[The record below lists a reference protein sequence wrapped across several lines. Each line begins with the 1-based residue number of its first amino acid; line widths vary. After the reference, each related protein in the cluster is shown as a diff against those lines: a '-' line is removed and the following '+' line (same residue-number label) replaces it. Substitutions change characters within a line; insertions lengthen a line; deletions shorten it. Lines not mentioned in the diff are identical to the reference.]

1 MKRIITTFFTTCLLL
16 LGISTNA
23 QASSGEYYIL
33 TENPEKLVSFMQ
45 ESDIHISNYYEDFS
59 TVQATLTETELKLL
73 QKYDSKAIFQTEK
86 KYEISS
92 DKVVNSIATVLAA
105 PSNTTPY
112 TGKGVKVGVLDTGV
126 DTEHRDIK
134 LAGGY
139 CSLVSECS
147 NGVAYDDNNGHGTHV
162 AGIIAAQKNDT
173 GIIGIAPNVGLYS
186 IKALNDLGVG
196 TTGSL
201 IEGIQWA
208 IDQDIDIL
216 NLSITTTTNDV
227 ILENSL
233 KTAYAK
239 GIILVGAAGN
249 MGAEKEP
256 SVTYPAKLN
265 TVIAVGAVV
274 TDSLT
279 KLPESS
285 IGAEV
290 EIAAPGKTIFSTY
303 PSEWD
308 FEDGKQDGYTTLS
321 GTSMAAPHVTGV
333 LALYKQRFPEMN
345 NKELRA
351 LVAGLAKDLGD
362 KGRDTK
368 FGFGLVQYAKT
379 IEGTPQIAK
388 TVERGKV
395 VLGFTNSANITIVSV
410 YDENI
415 KQQDGM
421 WTFYGVQGKYPI
433 NISYQTSAGL
443 KIKESLNVNVT
454 TPAFTDVQPTQRF
467 SKYIGYLS
475 NKQQISGYNDG
486 SFRPY
491 QEITRA
497 EAVALLGRALS
508 LDEMQQDTSF
518 SDVPKSSF
526 ASGYIK
532 SAVDAKIIT
541 GYKDG
546 TFKPNQKVTRAEM
559 AILISKA
566 FNLQSTKST
575 TKVFKDISPTMA
587 AYAYILPI
595 IEEGVTEGYSDNTFR
610 PYNYMTRSEFA
621 AFLARVQQ

>member
-1 MKRIITTFFTTCLLL
+1 MKRIIITFFTTCLLL
-16 LGISTNA
+16 LGISINA

-33 TENPEKLVSFMQ
+33 TENAEKLVSFMQ

-59 TVQATLTETELKLL
+59 TVQATLTEMELKLL

-105 PSNTTPY
+105 PTNTTPY

-139 CSLVSECS
+139 CSLAPQCS

-162 AGIIAAQKNDT
+162 AGIIAAQKNGT
-173 GIIGIAPNVGLYS
+173 GIIGIAPNVELYS

-208 IDQDIDIL
+208 IDHDIDIL

-239 GIILVGAAGN
+239 GILLVGAAGN
-249 MGAEKEP
+249 MGTEKDP

-265 TVIAVGAVV
+265 TVIAVGAVI
-274 TDSLT
+274 DSLA

-290 EIAAPGKTIFSTY
+290 EIAAPGKNIFSTY

-308 FEDGKQDGYTTLS
+308 FEDEKQDGYATLS

-333 LALYKQRFPEMN
+333 FALYKERFPEMN
-345 NKELRA
+345 HKELRA
-351 LVAGLAKDLGD
+351 LVNGLAKDLGD
-362 KGRDTK
+362 VGRDTK
-368 FGFGLVQYAKT
+368 FGFGLVQYVKT

-395 VLGFTNSANITIVSV
+395 KLRFTNSANITSVSV
-410 YDENI
+410 NDELI
-415 KQQDGM
+415 KQIDGV
-421 WTFYGVQGKYPI
+421 WTFYGVQGKYPV

-443 KIKESLNVNVT
+443 KIKELLNVNIT
-454 TPAFTDVQPTQRF
+454 TPTFTDVQPTQSF

-497 EAVALLGRALS
+497 EAVVLLGRALS
-508 LDEMQQDTSF
+508 LDEMQQDTPF

-526 ASGYIK
+526 ASGYIQN
-532 SAVDAKIIT
+532 AVNAKIIT

-566 FNLQSTKST
+566 FKLQSTDST
-575 TKVFKDISPTMA
+575 TKAFKDISPTMA
-587 AYAYILPI
+587 AYAYIMPI
-595 IEEGVTEGYSDNTFR
+595 IEVGVTEGYSDNTFR
-610 PYNYMTRSEFA
+610 PYNYMTRSEFS

>member
-1 MKRIITTFFTTCLLL
+1 MKRIIITFFTTCLLL
-16 LGISTNA
+16 LGISINA

-33 TENPEKLVSFMQ
+33 TENAEKLVSFMQ

-59 TVQATLTETELKLL
+59 TVQATLTEMELKLL

-105 PSNTTPY
+105 PTNTTPY

-139 CSLVSECS
+139 CSLAPQCS

-162 AGIIAAQKNDT
+162 AGIIAAQKNGT
-173 GIIGIAPNVGLYS
+173 GIIGIAPNVELYS

-208 IDQDIDIL
+208 IDHDIDIL

-239 GIILVGAAGN
+239 GILLVGAAGN
-249 MGAEKEP
+249 MGTEKDP

-265 TVIAVGAVV
+265 TVIAVGAVI
-274 TDSLT
+274 DSLA

-290 EIAAPGKTIFSTY
+290 EIAAPGKNIFSTY

-308 FEDGKQDGYTTLS
+308 FEDEKQDGYATLS

-333 LALYKQRFPEMN
+333 FALYKERFPEMN
-345 NKELRA
+345 HKELRA
-351 LVAGLAKDLGD
+351 LVNGLAKDLGD
-362 KGRDTK
+362 VGRDTK
-368 FGFGLVQYAKT
+368 FGFGLVQYVKT

-395 VLGFTNSANITIVSV
+395 KLRFTNSANITSVSV
-410 YDENI
+410 NDELI
-415 KQQDGM
+415 KQIDGV
-421 WTFYGVQGKYPI
+421 WTFYGVQGKYPV

-443 KIKESLNVNVT
+443 KIKELLNVNIT
-454 TPAFTDVQPTQRF
+454 TPTFTDVQPTQSF

-508 LDEMQQDTSF
+508 LDEMQQDTPF

-526 ASGYIK
+526 ASGYIQN
-532 SAVDAKIIT
+532 AVNAKIIT

-566 FNLQSTKST
+566 FKLQSTDST
-575 TKVFKDISPTMA
+575 TKAFKDISPTMA
-587 AYAYILPI
+587 AYAYIMPI
-595 IEEGVTEGYSDNTFR
+595 IEVGVTEGYSDNTFR
-610 PYNYMTRSEFA
+610 PYNYMTRSEFS